1 MLDLVNVALRTLM
14 CLAFLVWVV
23 RPMLFALSRR
33 EPNQGEIED
42 IVDSAVH
49 SAFKSL
55 GVKNTPP
62 RMLPPPIQ
70 TMPVTEPQFDEAP
83 LDADTAS
90 EAGAVHEAVPAA
102 TGLPT
107 VTHQTTSQPEALSAD
122 QQVAE
127 PVAADAPPPQVEAE
141 PDPEEALRQM
151 RDRIKQEQKKAAK
164 PTIPAE
170 LLQDAN
176 SYEDKL
182 VVVRMMVEQE
192 QSRVASVLKR
202 MIKID
207 G

>member
-90 EAGAVHEAVPAA
+90 EAGAVREAVQAEA
-102 TGLPT
+102 ELPT
-107 VTHQTTSQPEALSAD
+107 VTD
-122 QQVAE
+122 QQAAE

-164 PTIPAE
+164 PTIPA
-170 LLQDAN
+170 
-176 SYEDKL
+176 
-182 VVVRMMVEQE
+182 
-192 QSRVASVLKR
+192 
-202 MIKID
+202 
-207 G
+207 

>member
-14 CLAFLVWVV
+14 CLAFLLWVV

-33 EPNQGEIED
+33 EPNQVEIEE

-55 GVKNTPP
+55 GVKNPPP
-62 RMLPPPIQ
+62 RMLPPP
-70 TMPVTEPQFDEAP
+70 TAPELSPDPEP
-83 LDADTAS
+83 
-90 EAGAVHEAVPAA
+90 VPA
-102 TGLPT
+102 
-107 VTHQTTSQPEALSAD
+107 SQPSEEAIDAQALVPEDATALDTLVSEPAQESAETT
-122 QQVAE
+122 QTPAE
-127 PVAADAPPPQVEAE
+127 DAE

-151 RDRIKQEQKKAAK
+151 RERIKQEQKKAAK
-164 PTIPAE
+164 PTIPTE

-182 VVVRMMVEQE
+182 MVVRMLVDQE

-202 MIKID
+202 MIKIE
-207 G
+207 

>member
-90 EAGAVHEAVPAA
+90 EAGAVREAVQAEA
-102 TGLPT
+102 ELPT
-107 VTHQTTSQPEALSAD
+107 VTD
-122 QQVAE
+122 QQAAE

-176 SYEDKL
+176 SYENKL

>member
-1 MLDLVNVALRTLM
+1 MLDLINVALRTLM

-23 RPMLFALSRR
+23 RPMLFVLSRR
-33 EPNQGEIED
+33 EPNQVEIEE

-55 GVKNTPP
+55 GVKNPPP
-62 RMLPPPIQ
+62 RLLPSVATPVASQEPAPIAEPIHADSA
-70 TMPVTEPQFDEAP
+70 PVEQEELPESANAEDTPVSDVAQAPSQAKEPAAE
-83 LDADTAS
+83 
-90 EAGAVHEAVPAA
+90 EAVE
-102 TGLPT
+102 G
-107 VTHQTTSQPEALSAD
+107 
-122 QQVAE
+122 
-127 PVAADAPPPQVEAE
+127 AE

-151 RDRIKQEQKKAAK
+151 RERIKQEQKKTAK
-164 PTIPAE
+164 PTIPTE

-182 VVVRMMVEQE
+182 MVVQMMVDQE
-192 QSRVASVLKR
+192 QARVASVLKR

>member
-14 CLAFLVWVV
+14 CLAFLLWVV

-33 EPNQGEIED
+33 EPNQVEIEE

-55 GVKNTPP
+55 GVKNPP
-62 RMLPPPIQ
+62 PKMLPLPAA
-70 TMPVTEPQFDEAP
+70 PVLSPDPE
-83 LDADTAS
+83 S
-90 EAGAVHEAVPAA
+90 VPAPERSEDASDVQALAPEEA
-102 TGLPT
+102 TALD
-107 VTHQTTSQPEALSAD
+107 TS
-122 QQVAE
+122 V
-127 PVAADAPPPQVEAE
+127 ADAAQESAETTQAPPEDTE

-151 RDRIKQEQKKAAK
+151 RERIKQEQKKAAK
-164 PTIPAE
+164 PTIPTE

-182 VVVRMMVEQE
+182 MVVRMLVDQE

-202 MIKID
+202 MIKIE
-207 G
+207 

>member
-14 CLAFLVWVV
+14 CLAFLLWVV

-33 EPNQGEIED
+33 EPNQVEIEE

-55 GVKNTPP
+55 GVKNPPP
-62 RMLPPPIQ
+62 RMLPPP
-70 TMPVTEPQFDEAP
+70 TAPELSPDPEP
-83 LDADTAS
+83 
-90 EAGAVHEAVPAA
+90 VPA
-102 TGLPT
+102 
-107 VTHQTTSQPEALSAD
+107 SQPSEEAIDAQALVPEDAKALDTLVSEPAQESAETT
-122 QQVAE
+122 QTPAE
-127 PVAADAPPPQVEAE
+127 DAE

-151 RDRIKQEQKKAAK
+151 RERIKQEQKKAAK
-164 PTIPAE
+164 PTIPTE

-182 VVVRMMVEQE
+182 MVVRMLVDQE

-202 MIKID
+202 MIKIE
-207 G
+207 

>member
-1 MLDLVNVALRTLM
+1 MRAAL
-14 CLAFLVWVV
+14 
-23 RPMLFALSRR
+23 
-33 EPNQGEIED
+33 
-42 IVDSAVH
+42 
-49 SAFKSL
+49 
-55 GVKNTPP
+55 
-62 RMLPPPIQ
+62 
-70 TMPVTEPQFDEAP
+70 
-83 LDADTAS
+83 
-90 EAGAVHEAVPAA
+90 
-102 TGLPT
+102 
-107 VTHQTTSQPEALSAD
+107 
-122 QQVAE
+122 
-127 PVAADAPPPQVEAE
+127 AADAPPPQVEAD

-207 G
+207 E

>member
-55 GVKNTPP
+55 GVKNPPP
-62 RMLPPPIQ
+62 RLPTVMLPQ
-70 TMPVTEPQFDEAP
+70 EPVLDEQPVSAE
-83 LDADTAS
+83 AETDTAVPEEPPEVMPEPEERAATETP
-90 EAGAVHEAVPAA
+90 EAGAAHEA
-102 TGLPT
+102 
-107 VTHQTTSQPEALSAD
+107 
-122 QQVAE
+122 AE
-127 PVAADAPPPQVEAE
+127 TPEAE

-151 RDRIKQEQKKAAK
+151 RERIKQEQKKAAK

>member
-33 EPNQGEIED
+33 EPNQVEIEEL
-42 IVDSAVH
+42 VDSAVH

-55 GVKNTPP
+55 GVKNPPP
-62 RMLPPPIQ
+62 RLPSIAA
-70 TMPVTEPQFDEAP
+70 T
-83 LDADTAS
+83 S
-90 EAGAVHEAVPAA
+90 EVSHALEQPAA
-102 TGLPT
+102 TEQAESPI
-107 VTHQTTSQPEALSAD
+107 AD
-122 QQVAE
+122 QEVVTESSQALVTLVAE
-127 PVAADAPPPQVEAE
+127 ETQTASVATEPASQEAE

-151 RDRIKQEQKKAAK
+151 RERIKQEQKKTAK
-164 PTIPAE
+164 PTIPTE
-170 LLQDAN
+170 LLQDAS

-182 VVVRMMVEQE
+182 MVVQMMVDQE
-192 QSRVASVLKR
+192 QARVASVLKR

>member
-1 MLDLVNVALRTLM
+1 MLDLINVALRTLM

-23 RPMLFALSRR
+23 RPMLFVLSRR
-33 EPNQGEIED
+33 EPNQAEIEE

-55 GVKNTPP
+55 GVKNPPP
-62 RMLPPPIQ
+62 RLLPSVATPAASHQPAPIAEQ
-70 TMPVTEPQFDEAP
+70 AHADSTSVEPKALPESANAVDTPVSDVAQASSQVTEPA
-83 LDADTAS
+83 
-90 EAGAVHEAVPAA
+90 
-102 TGLPT
+102 
-107 VTHQTTSQPEALSAD
+107 
-122 QQVAE
+122 AE
-127 PVAADAPPPQVEAE
+127 PVAEGVE

-151 RDRIKQEQKKAAK
+151 RERIRQEQKKTAK
-164 PTIPAE
+164 PTIPTE

-182 VVVRMMVEQE
+182 MVVQMMVDQE
-192 QSRVASVLKR
+192 QARVASVLKR